1 MHFSPFES
9 ALVRRFALFASV
21 AIGCCSSWAQAVH
34 HQPVATAATADAALA
49 TVPAPGVSKPMAR
62 KPRPQLAVGAAFAPD
77 GSLWLAGINAANQMF
92 VQNTSPPVGA
102 SSYQWSAP
110 RVVDTGGD
118 TFSADGENRPK
129 LAFGPHGWVVISYA
143 KPLEKRFT
151 GMIRMVRSDD
161 GGRTFSAP
169 FTVHADQQEI
179 AHSFQASAFDAKGV
193 LHTFWLDKRDGELAP
208 KKGEKSSYIG
218 AAVYRNESQDGGR
231 TFGPDLK
238 LADHSCECCRIAV
251 TPGND
256 GAMRAMWRHV
266 FDTNTRDHGFA
277 ALATDR
283 NVAVVRATMDDWHV
297 DACPHHGPGLAPAAA
312 DGFHTVWF
320 GMRKQGNDNVAGVRY
335 GRLNADGSPQPDTVR
350 LLPDERAE
358 HADVMA
364 NGLRVAV
371 VWRSID
377 GMTSTLKAWLS
388 TDGGQTFNVRT
399 LGQVKG
405 DNDFP
410 RLVQQGPRM
419 AVVWRNA
426 TEVQVHD
433 IQF

>member
-1 MHFSPFES
+1 MYFSPFES
-9 ALVRRFALFASV
+9 ALVRRFALLVLV
-21 AIGCCSSWAQAVH
+21 AIGCGASWALAVH
-34 HQPVATAATADAALA
+34 SMPAATVDSPVATM
-49 TVPAPGVSKPMAR
+49 PAPGTSKPMAR

-77 GSLWLAGINAANQMF
+77 GTLWLVGINADSQMF
-92 VQNTSPPVGA
+92 VQNAQPPVGS

-110 RVVDTGGD
+110 RVIDTGGD
-118 TFSADGENRPK
+118 VFSADGENRPK
-129 LAFGPHGWVVISYA
+129 LAFGPNGWVVISYA
-143 KPLEKRFT
+143 KPLAKRFT

-169 FTVHADQQEI
+169 FTVHTDQQEI

-193 LHTFWLDKRDGELAP
+193 LHNFWLDKRDGELAP
-208 KKGEKSSYIG
+208 KLGEKSSYIG

-238 LADHSCECCRIAV
+238 LADHSCECCRIAL
-251 TPGND
+251 TTGSD

-266 FDTNTRDHGFA
+266 FDANTRDHGFA
-277 ALATDR
+277 ALAAD
-283 NVAVVRATMDDWHV
+283 NKVAVVRATWDNWRV

-312 DGFHTVWF
+312 DGFHAVWF
-320 GMRKQGNDNVAGVRY
+320 GIRQQDHDNVAGVRY
-335 GRLNADGSPQPDTVR
+335 GRLNADGSPQFDTVR

-364 NGLRVAV
+364 SGQQVAV

-377 GMTSTLKAWLS
+377 GMTSTAKAWLS
-388 TDGGQTFNVRT
+388 TDGGQSFRVQI
-399 LGQVKG
+399 LGQVRG
-405 DNDFP
+405 GNDYP
-410 RLVQQGPRM
+410 RLVQQGSRM
-419 AVVWRNA
+419 AVVWRNS